1 MGHLVARHV
10 RLLAPLT
17 PLTRYE
23 ALCFAML
30 ALLAHSV
37 HGLAHLLHS
46 LPRGTVE
53 IFEYESTL
61 LSRFTGTKAFFI
73 FTRNTPLIRL
83 TYPILDPS
91 LDLLDLYLDKFS
103 AQSSRSAA

>member
-1 MGHLVARHV
+1 MFI
-10 RLLAPLT
+10 RLHRSLRSLAPQ
-17 PLTRYE
+17 R
-23 ALCFAML
+23 FARFACSL
-30 ALLAHSV
+30 RSRAHS
-37 HGLAHLLHS
+37 LRS